1 MCVEAHSFTHA
12 GVPDPNQRL
21 FLQMIYAFVITCLG
35 EPEWRGFPPGDWGR
49 ERERERSIK
58 KAIDHRRENDPDT
71 HLHCVVVERHL
82 NVCIVLTG
90 SRADALIS

>member
-1 MCVEAHSFTHA
+1 MNQNG
-12 GVPDPNQRL
+12 GVFHL
-21 FLQMIYAFVITCLG
+21 ETG
-35 EPEWRGFPPGDWGR
+35 GG

-90 SRADALIS
+90 SGADALIS